1 MSFPRSV
8 GQCPIYYNHKST
20 GRPHPDEAPYRKF
33 TSCYIDVVNAP
44 LYPFGYGLSYTS
56 FKYSPVTLSASAM
69 SHDKGTTTA
78 SVTVT
83 NTGRREG
90 MTTVQLYIHAR
101 TSTST
106 RPVKELRAFK
116 KINLKAGETQQVT
129 FTLTP
134 NDLKYYNHDLQYVCE
149 PGTYDIMVG
158 DNSRDVQSTEL
169 KVE

>member
-1 MSFPRSV
+1 
-8 GQCPIYYNHKST
+8 
-20 GRPHPDEAPYRKF
+20 
-33 TSCYIDVVNAP
+33 
-44 LYPFGYGLSYTS
+44 
-56 FKYSPVTLSASAM
+56 M

-83 NTGRREG
+83 NTGNREG

-116 KINLKAGETQQVT
+116 KVNLKAGETQQVT

-134 NDLKYYNHDLQYVCE
+134 DDLKYYNHDSQYVCE

-158 DNSRDVQSTEL
+158 DNSRDVQSTAL